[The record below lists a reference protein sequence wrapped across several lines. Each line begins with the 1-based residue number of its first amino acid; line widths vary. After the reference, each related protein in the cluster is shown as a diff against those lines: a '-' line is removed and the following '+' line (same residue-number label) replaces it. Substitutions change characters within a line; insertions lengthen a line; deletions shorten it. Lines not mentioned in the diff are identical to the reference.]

1 MMIKLKMEAKMRKQ
15 KFEEHK
21 REIGLLDLDNYEES
35 MKKV

>member
-1 MMIKLKMEAKMRKQ
+1 MEAKMRKQ